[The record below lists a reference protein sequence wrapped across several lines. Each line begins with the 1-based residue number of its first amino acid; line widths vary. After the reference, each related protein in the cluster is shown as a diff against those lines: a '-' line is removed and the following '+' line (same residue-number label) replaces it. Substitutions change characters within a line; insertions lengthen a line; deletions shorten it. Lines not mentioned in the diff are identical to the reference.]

1 MPGAMVNRLILGLFL
16 AMAVAGFVSLLP
28 VSRAVAAP
36 PVSCGGAV
44 MMNAAELLCSHL
56 DPHAPPQL
64 CSYSWALLKTDSS
77 TKVAQGSFLL
87 PPGVANMQ
95 IYAANGFLNALTPPI
110 IMCQQR
116 PASETGAKGEP

>member
-1 MPGAMVNRLILGLFL
+1 MVNRLISGLIL
-16 AMAVAGFVSLLP
+16 AMAAAGFVAWLL
-28 VSRAVAAP
+28 VSPAAAAS

-110 IMCQQR
+110 IMCQQK
-116 PASETGAKGEP
+116 PASEAEGQ

>member
-1 MPGAMVNRLILGLFL
+1 MS
-16 AMAVAGFVSLLP
+16 VAGFLSSLPASP
-28 VSRAVAAP
+28 VSAASL
-36 PVSCGGAV
+36 VSCGGAV

-95 IYAANGFLNALTPPI
+95 IYAANGFLNALSPPI
-110 IMCQQR
+110 IMCQQK
-116 PASETGAKGEP
+116 PAGDGP